1 MASRNSRDFEFKLGK
16 LGLVLF
22 TFGNALLL
30 LFSFIFGVMVGK
42 NIESYPE
49 KIAKGIPQ
57 AIKEKITD
65 TSNRAFSS
73 VTGTP
78 ELQDTQKD
86 EEQKKQESVE
96 LDFYKKLTE
105 KDHDVIKPS
114 PTVKSSTRHTTP
126 QSGDYIIQVASF
138 KDRNRMENLKDRLT
152 AMGYTPK
159 IDETDLTAKGT
170 WFRVTLTGFQGR
182 QEAGT
187 AATHLE
193 TKIRGLKCMVI
204 RKK

>member
-1 MASRNSRDFEFKLGK
+1 MASHNSRDFEFKLGK

-22 TFGNALLL
+22 IFGNALML

-49 KIAKGIPQ
+49 KIAKGIPR

-65 TSNRAFSS
+65 TSNKAATS

-78 ELQDTQKD
+78 NLKEQEKD
-86 EEQKKQESVE
+86 EGKNKSEKVE
-96 LDFYKKLTE
+96 LGFYKQLTE
-105 KDHDVIKPS
+105 KDHDVTKTS
-114 PTVKSSTRHTTP
+114 PTLKPPTKDA
-126 QSGDYIIQVASF
+126 QKKAGNYIVQVASF
-138 KDRNRMENLKDRLT
+138 KKKDQMEKLKDRLT
-152 AMGYTPK
+152 AMGYTPI
-159 IDETDLTAKGT
+159 IDETDLTRKGT
-170 WFRVTLTGFQGR
+170 WFRVKLGGFQSS
-182 QEAGT
+182 QEART

-193 TKIRGLKCMVI
+193 SKIRGLKCMVI